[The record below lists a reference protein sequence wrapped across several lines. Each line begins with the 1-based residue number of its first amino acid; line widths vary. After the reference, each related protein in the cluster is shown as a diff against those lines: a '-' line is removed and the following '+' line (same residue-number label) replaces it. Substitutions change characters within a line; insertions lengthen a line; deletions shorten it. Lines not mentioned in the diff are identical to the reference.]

1 MLCKYYRNCENYDDN
16 GYNCN
21 YIQPD
26 LDCYK
31 PKHKLTLK
39 LRSEI
44 MKNNKP
50 ICANCGLIQ
59 DVKSKI
65 RCRCQDFKGWND
77 VE

>member
-31 PKHKLTLK
+31 PKYKQKFSFLNIFK
-39 LRSEI
+39 YR
-44 MKNNKP
+44 KV
-50 ICANCGLIQ
+50 
-59 DVKSKI
+59 VK
-65 RCRCQDFKGWND
+65 
-77 VE
+77 